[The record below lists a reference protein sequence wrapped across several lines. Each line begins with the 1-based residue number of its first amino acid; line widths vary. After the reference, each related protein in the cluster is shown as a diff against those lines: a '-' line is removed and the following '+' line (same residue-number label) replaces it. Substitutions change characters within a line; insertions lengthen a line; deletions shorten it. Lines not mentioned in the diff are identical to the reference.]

1 MPRGYP
7 NPPVNPFNPA
17 QAGGLGSVKDLAI
30 LRDKANESL
39 LVPLPEILEE
49 DEPFD
54 ETLAKV
60 AADIEAEEETEELLA
75 VDERPL
81 FRFLRDPEQHIDK
94 SLNTAAKE
102 GYTHVEALDHTGS
115 FFYIIMR
122 RD

>member
-17 QAGGLGSVKDLAI
+17 QAKTYPDPTEDAGFSEVI
-30 LRDKANESL
+30 
-39 LVPLPEILEE
+39 EE

-81 FRFLRDPEQHIDK
+81 FKFLRDPEQHIDK

-122 RD
+122 RDV